1 MPKITPRGKDATVT
15 VKTKTAP
22 HVLPGDWWNS
32 NSKRE
37 ICEKLLATAG
47 FLKLQ
52 NQFRY
57 RQASIYSRLYGNLPL
72 FGLAGSNLTRV
83 GSRNQ
88 LPSDRPTMSVITS
101 CVDTIVSRLTQIRPS
116 PKFLTD
122 NGNYKQRKMGKEL
135 TNFINGELYQTKA
148 HQLGSSILRDACVWG
163 TGVIKILEDQN
174 KRVSLERRL
183 ATQLIVD
190 ANEAFIGQ
198 PRQLYELQLV
208 DRQVLANIFPSDRST
223 IEKAEQAYPELNADS
238 DKTVADQV
246 MVIEAWRLP
255 SGPGAGDGMHAIA
268 CTSGLVL
275 EEDYEKKDFP
285 FVFMNYSDPQVGFW
299 GQGLAERQMGTQS
312 GINQLLMT
320 IHTAINLVG
329 VPRVFVEDGSKVVK
343 AHLNNQVGSI
353 VTYRGTKP
361 SYEVAPCV
369 PVELYQQLERLI
381 KFAYNQEGISEL
393 AAVGQKPPGLN
404 SGAAQ
409 REYDDIQSDRFAA
422 LQRRYEDMFVNLS
435 YQIIDLAKDICER
448 DGKYQ
453 TIYPSKNG
461 IHEINLPE
469 AKILDN
475 PFVIQCFDSS
485 SLPRDPAGRAQKI
498 IEYMQSGL
506 YTPQEGRRL
515 LGFPDTEQEDNLLNA
530 GEEKILK
537 ILDEIVE
544 DGKYTPPDPFMDLDL
559 ATQIVGQ
566 FYNLYT
572 SLNLGESKAQQL
584 RDFASQVQAL
594 KSQALSA
601 MAPPLGAMPT
611 GAPQAAPAPT
621 PQSEMVQNV
630 PGIQ

>member
-15 VKTKTAP
+15 VKTKAAP

-37 ICEKLLATAG
+37 ICDKLLATTG

-101 CVDTIVSRLTQIRPS
+101 CADTIVSRLTQSRPS

-122 NGNYKQRKMGKEL
+122 NGDYKQRKLAKEL

-148 HQLGSSILRDACVWG
+148 YELGEIILRDACVWG
-163 TGVIKILEDQN
+163 TGVVKILEDQY
-174 KRVSLERRL
+174 KRVALERRL
-183 ATQLIVD
+183 ATQLLVD
-190 ANEAFIGQ
+190 SNEAFIGQ

-223 IEKAEQAYPELNADS
+223 IEKAEQAYPEINADS
-238 DKTVADQV
+238 DKTVSDQV
-246 MVIEAWRLP
+246 MVVEAWRLP
-255 SGPGAGDGMHAIA
+255 SGPDSGDGMRAIA
-268 CTSGLVL
+268 CTSGLIS
-275 EEDYEKKDFP
+275 EEDYTKKDFP

-299 GQGLAERQMGTQS
+299 GQGIAERLMGTQS
-312 GINQLLMT
+312 AINQLLMT
-320 IHTAINLVG
+320 MHVAINLNG
-329 VPRVFVEDGSKVVK
+329 IPRVWIEDGSRVVK
-343 AHLNNQVGSI
+343 AHINNQIGMVG
-353 VTYRGTKP
+353 TYRGTKP
-361 SYEVAPCV
+361 IFETVQSNHP
-369 PVELYQQLERLI
+369 ELYEHLERLI
-381 KFAYNQEGISEL
+381 KFAYNQEGVSEL
-393 AAVGQKPPGLN
+393 AAVGQKPAGLN
-404 SGAAQ
+404 SGEAQ

-422 LQRRYEDMFVNLS
+422 LSRRYEQTYVKLA
-435 YQIIDLAKDICER
+435 YQIIDKAKDICER

-453 TIYPSKNG
+453 TVYPSKDG
-461 IHEINLPE
+461 THEIDLPQS
-469 AKILDN
+469 KLLDN
-475 PFVIQCFDSS
+475 PFVIQCLDSS
-485 SLPRDPAGRAQKI
+485 SLPHDPAGRAQKI
-498 IEYMQSGL
+498 VEYMQAGL

-515 LGFPDTEQEDNLLNA
+515 LGFSDTEQEDNLLNA
-530 GEEKILK
+530 GEERILK

-544 DGKYTPPDPFMDLDL
+544 DGKYTPPDPFMDLAL
-559 ATQIVGQ
+559 AETIVTQY
-566 FYNLYT
+566 YNLY
-572 SLNLGESKAQQL
+572 SALKLGESKAQQL
-584 RDFASQVQAL
+584 RDFFSQVQAL
-594 KSQALSA
+594 KAQAASA
-601 MAPPLGAMPT
+601 MAPPP